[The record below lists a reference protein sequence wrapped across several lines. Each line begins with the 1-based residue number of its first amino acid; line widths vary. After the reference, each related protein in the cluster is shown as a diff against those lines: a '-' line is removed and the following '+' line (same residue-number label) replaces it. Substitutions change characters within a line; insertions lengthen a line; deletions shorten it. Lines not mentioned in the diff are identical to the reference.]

1 MTDTDPPE
9 DPLAALRA
17 RIEKTQEA
25 VDRLAAETAKAR
37 AANGGRPDGPPPT
50 DDAAAEAQALATLLT
65 TVRELI
71 PEDLWRQLAE
81 VVRQLLLLL
90 RGILDWWIER
100 LGAGAVP
107 SGPIV
112 TDIPVE

>member
-1 MTDTDPPE
+1 M
-9 DPLAALRA
+9 
-17 RIEKTQEA
+17 
-25 VDRLAAETAKAR
+25 
-37 AANGGRPDGPPPT
+37 
-50 DDAAAEAQALATLLT
+50 
-65 TVRELI
+65 RELI

-100 LGAGAVP
+100 LGAGAPP